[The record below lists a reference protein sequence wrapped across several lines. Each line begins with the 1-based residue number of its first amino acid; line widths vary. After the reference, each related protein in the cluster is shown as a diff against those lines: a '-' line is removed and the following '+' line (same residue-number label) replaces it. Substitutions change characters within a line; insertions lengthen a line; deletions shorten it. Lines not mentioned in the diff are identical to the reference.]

1 MNQAATAKEVNFAY
15 KIRHALNEHADHL
28 PAPTV
33 DRLAAARKLAMAR
46 KKKDAPA
53 RVVVSQGV
61 LAGAG
66 GAFFGQPL
74 SWLGRLGVA
83 APVLLGAALFVGMYQ
98 SAQQQRISELAD
110 IDTAVLTD
118 ELPLSA
124 YLDHGFNAYLAKR
137 AE

>member
-15 KIRHALNEHADHL
+15 KIRHALNEHAEHL
-28 PAPTV
+28 PAPTI
-33 DRLAAARKLAMAR
+33 DRLAAARKLAVAR
-46 KKKDAPA
+46 KKKDEPA
-53 RVVVSQGV
+53 RVIVSQGA
-61 LAGAG
+61 LAGIG
-66 GAFFGQPL
+66 GAFFEQPL

-83 APVLLGAALFVGMYQ
+83 APVLLGAVLFVGMYQ

-110 IDTAVLTD
+110 IDAAVLTD

-124 YLDHGFNAYLAKR
+124 YLDHGFNAYLARR

>member
-15 KIRHALNEHADHL
+15 KIRHALNEHAEHL
-28 PAPTV
+28 PAPTI
-33 DRLAAARKLAMAR
+33 DRLAAARKRAVAR
-46 KKKDAPA
+46 KKKDEPA
-53 RVVVSQGV
+53 RVIVAQGA
-61 LAGAG
+61 LAGIG
-66 GAFFGQPL
+66 GAFFEQPL

-83 APVLLGAALFVGMYQ
+83 APVLLGAVLFVGMYQ

-110 IDTAVLTD
+110 IDAAVLTD

-124 YLDHGFNAYLAKR
+124 YLDHGFNAYLARR